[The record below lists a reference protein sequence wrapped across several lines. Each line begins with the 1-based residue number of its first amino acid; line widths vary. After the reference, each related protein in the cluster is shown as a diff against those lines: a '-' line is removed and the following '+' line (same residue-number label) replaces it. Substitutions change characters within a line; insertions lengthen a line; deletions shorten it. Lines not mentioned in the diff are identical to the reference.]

1 MSQIT
6 ISPIKGKLFGATV
19 TDITLCDLRDS
30 EFDIVNAAFL
40 KYGFLVFPKQ
50 FLKGGENIEFA
61 ERFGELEFGATPFS
75 NQTIKEDGSR
85 GEIFEPNSERMQKN
99 VGNEGWHTDST
110 YKPVSS
116 KCGILSAVAVPEEG
130 GQTDLAD
137 MRSGYS
143 ALDTDT
149 KKRIDNLSAYHSTT
163 FSQANDI
170 AHFPSLDE
178 ETIYHRQAYL
188 RSLVKTHPE
197 TGVRNLFIGRHA
209 FGIPGLERQASRR
222 LLKYLL
228 NFVVSDDSRTY
239 RHEWQVGDTVIWD
252 NRALLHRAR
261 PYDYSHE
268 PRVLIASRVAGDPAT
283 ELAYYPSAPEAQAGR
298 EVLIAEL
305 ELLRKEIA
313 GKRFAGLS
321 SQNGA

>member
-1 MSQIT
+1 MSPIT
-6 ISPIKGKLFGATV
+6 ISSIKGKLFGATV
-19 TDITLCDLRDS
+19 DDITLCDLRDS
-30 EFDIVNAAFL
+30 EFDIVNSALL

-50 FLKGGENIEFA
+50 FLKVGENIEFA
-61 ERFGELEFGATPFS
+61 ERFGELEFGASPFS
-75 NQTIKEDGSR
+75 NQAIKEDGSR
-85 GEIFEPNSERMQKN
+85 GEIYDPNSERMQKN

-110 YKPVSS
+110 YKPISS
-116 KCGILSAVAVPEEG
+116 KCGILSAVVVPEEG
-130 GQTDLAD
+130 GQTDFAD
-137 MRSGYS
+137 MRAGYA

-149 KKRIDNLSAYHSTT
+149 KKRINNLSAYHSTT

-178 ETIYHRQAYL
+178 ETIYHKQAYL
-188 RSLVKTHPE
+188 RPLVKTHPE
-197 TGVRNLFIGRHA
+197 TGVKNLFIGRHA
-209 FGIPGLERQASRR
+209 FGIPGLERQESRR

-228 NFVVSDDSRTY
+228 DFVISDDSRTY

-261 PYDYSHE
+261 PYDYSQ
-268 PRVLIASRVAGDPAT
+268 PRVLIASRVAGDPTT

-298 EVLIAEL
+298 EVLTTEL
-305 ELLRKEIA
+305 ELLHQEIS

-321 SQNGA
+321 A